1 MTLQRQ
7 IGFWIACLAGLIAFL
22 YLFSSVLTPFV
33 AALILAYLLDP
44 LVDWLERMKLG
55 RLTATC
61 LVLLLFVLLFV
72 LTLLAV
78 APLMITQTTALIA
91 KFPEYVTRL
100 QTLVTEQGGPLFERF
115 GGGDKLKEMQ
125 GQLAAGAGEGAKWL
139 AGIVTDDEVILKLVD
154 GPARDELIAEGG
166 HPWVYSGQDKPMTMS
181 SWIVVPE
188 RFYDDPEA
196 FMTWAARAFEL
207 APPKKAKPMKKGVV
221 KVAPKKPA
229 VVKAKARKKAI
240 AAKKKQ
246 AAPKLPK
253 RSRRLK

>member
-1 MTLQRQ
+1 MTSRSLD
-7 IGFWIACLAGLIAFL
+7 ILTDACGDLPI
-22 YLFSSVLTPFV
+22 V
-33 AALILAYLLDP
+33 I
-44 LVDWLERMKLG
+44 RKM
-55 RLTATC
+55 
-61 LVLLLFVLLFV
+61 
-72 LTLLAV
+72 
-78 APLMITQTTALIA
+78 
-91 KFPEYVTRL
+91 
-100 QTLVTEQGGPLFERF
+100 F
-115 GGGDKLKEMQ
+115 GGHGFFAPNGGMF
-125 GQLAAGAGEGAKWL
+125 

-229 VVKAKARKKAI
+229 VVKAKALKKAS